1 MGNSPFHYLLTRLHY
16 LLQERRTQNHEEYT
30 RDFLKVQKRRP
41 HKAAQGRTRP
51 HKAQQGQDV
60 KRARL
65 FRHRNSNRLQS
76 SQLSRLNRSL
86 NRLRLNWSM
95 QNSLL
100 RYNRIWK
107 MTRVR
112 ASVTS
117 LCKSVQL
124 ALNQACSTSQE
135 ILNLFLP
142 LINVLH
148 YFLERNRS
156 ENDQDD
162 TLPRAARFFI
172 V

>member
-41 HKAAQGRTRP
+41 HKAA
-51 HKAQQGQDV
+51 QGQDV